1 MRSHTLIGDGPV
13 ICQEISMMKKVILAA
28 MLAASLGSFAVPAFT
43 AERGVRIAPP
53 PPREEV
59 ISQERRGHVWAP
71 GHWEYKNGK
80 YKWKKGHWVKAR
92 RGYHYSEPRWIERD
106 GRWFMER
113 GAWRRG
119 DRDGD
124 GVSNRRDRAP
134 DNPRR
139 Q

>member
-1 MRSHTLIGDGPV
+1 MLRKTV
-13 ICQEISMMKKVILAA
+13 FAA
-28 MLAASLGSFAVPAFT
+28 VLAASLGTFAAPAFT
-43 AERGVRIAPP
+43 ADRGVRVAPP

-59 ISQERRGHVWAP
+59 IPHQRRGHVWVP
-71 GHWEYKNGK
+71 GFWQHSKGRYHWVKGHWERE
-80 YKWKKGHWVKAR
+80 R
-92 RGYHYSEPRWIERD
+92 RGHHYREPRWVERD
-106 GRWFMER
+106 GRWYMER

-124 GVSNRRDRAP
+124 GVPNRADRAP